1 MILTDYYVLR
11 RMPGTKSKLKFSVVG
26 STKSYDHFEALRAK
40 KRFVQSITRDGIEI
54 GDLFFYVSKGSEIV
68 KDKNPDRMPDWSLS
82 KTNSITGLFK
92 PDESKPFGFG
102 DMVDTRDLFLLLFHK
117 WQTVGDIFV
126 DGATLEIFVLRD
138 GLNDRE
144 AAFSQFVDGLLDDDI
159 ALLRQA
165 AIKEDLLLRCEGG
178 K

>member
-1 MILTDYYVLR
+1 MILTDYYMLR

-26 STKSYDHFEALRAK
+26 STRTYQPLEALRAT
-40 KRFVQSITRDGIEI
+40 KRIKPSDTRDGIEP

-68 KDKNPDRMPDWSLS
+68 KDKNPDRVPDWSLS
-82 KTNSITGLFK
+82 KTNSITGIFK
-92 PDESKPFGFG
+92 PDPSKPFGFG
-102 DMVDTRDLFLLLFHK
+102 DMVDTRDLFLFLFHK

-126 DGATLEIFVLRD
+126 DGATLEVFVLRD

-144 AAFSQFVDGLLDDDI
+144 AAFSQFSDGLLDDDI
-159 ALLRQA
+159 AMLRQA
-165 AIKEDLLLRCEGG
+165 VVKEDLYLRWEGS